1 MVNYTPFFSRVADN
15 VQGSAIRKMGVM
27 ALRDPDLISFAPGYP
42 DPVTFAWE
50 EFRDISAELLASHD
64 STALQY
70 GPTRGFPGLVDALVQ
85 IVAARGIRTK
95 TDEVMVTTG
104 SQQGLDLLGRIL
116 IDPGDV
122 VLVELPAYTGAIAA
136 FRNAGAALVGVC
148 QEEDGVDLDD
158 LDAVV
163 QRERLAGRRVKFL
176 YVVPNFQN
184 PTGLLIGQAKRK
196 RLLEWATR
204 RDVLIVEDDPYGSL
218 YFEDS
223 ATADDTRPIKADDT
237 EGRVIYLSSFS
248 KTLAP
253 GFRVAWI
260 VAGEPLVAKLDVIK
274 QTMDLFTGALDQRIV
289 FEAWKRGVLDRQV
302 PKLRAHYQQKRDVME
317 RILTASLGETVRW
330 PEPRGG
336 FFLWVALPRHINTD
350 ELLPRAIEHKV
361 IYVAGS
367 AFFVDGSGKNLMR
380 LSFSL
385 PPAARIEEGIRR
397 LSRLVQEE
405 MTRHPEPVG
414 I

>member
-1 MVNYTPFFSRVADN
+1 MVNYTSFFSRVAEN
-15 VQGSAIRKMGVM
+15 LQGSAIRKMGVM

-42 DPVTFAWE
+42 DPMTFAWDDY
-50 EFRDISAELLASHD
+50 RAISAELLTSQDA
-64 STALQY
+64 TTLQY
-70 GPTRGFPGLVDALVQ
+70 GPTRGFPHLIDAIVQ
-85 IVAARGIRTK
+85 MVAARGIK
-95 TDEVMVTTG
+95 TNGDEVMVTTG

-136 FRNAGAALVGVC
+136 FRNAGAALVGVR
-148 QEEDGVDLDD
+148 QEEDGIDLDD
-158 LDAVV
+158 LDAIV

-184 PTGLLIGQAKRK
+184 PTGLLIAQAKRR
-196 RLLEWATR
+196 RLLEWAGQR
-204 RDVLIVEDDPYGSL
+204 NVLIVEDDPYGSL

-223 ATADDTRPIKADDT
+223 ATSADTRPIKAEDS

-260 VAGEPLVAKLDVIK
+260 IGGAPFIAKLDVAK
-274 QTMDLFTGALDQRIV
+274 QTQDLFTGALDQRIV

-302 PKLRAHYQQKRDVME
+302 PKLRAHYQEKRDVME
-317 RILTASLGETVRW
+317 RALKAGLGDLVSW

-336 FFLWVALPRHINTD
+336 FFLWVSLPRHLSAD

-367 AFFVDGSGKNLMR
+367 AFFVDGTGRNLMR

-385 PPAARIEEGIRR
+385 PPVPRIEEGIRR
-397 LSRLVQEE
+397 LTQLVKEE
-405 MTRHPEPVG
+405 LSQRPEPVG